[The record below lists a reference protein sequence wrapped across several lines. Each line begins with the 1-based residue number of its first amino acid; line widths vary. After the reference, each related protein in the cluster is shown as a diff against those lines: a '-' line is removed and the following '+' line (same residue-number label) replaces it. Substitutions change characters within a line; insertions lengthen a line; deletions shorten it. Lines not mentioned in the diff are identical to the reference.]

1 MSFCGYCGYNNETGS
16 TYCPM
21 CGRPMNGTT
30 LDNPL
35 RGRAIASMVLGIV
48 SCALASSLVI
58 GLVTGI
64 IGLNFSTKLKKDPDA
79 YSKNKGFITAGFIC
93 SIIGISLSAFYMIF
107 GTIFS
112 IVYLSYFF

>member
-30 LDNPL
+30 LANPL
-35 RGRAIASMVLGIV
+35 RGRAIASMVLGII
-48 SCALASSLVI
+48 SCALS
-58 GLVTGI
+58 GLVGIITGI

-79 YSKNKGFITAGFIC
+79 YSKNKGFVTAGFIC
-93 SIIGISLSAFYMIF
+93 SIIGICLSVFYLIF
-107 GTIFS
+107 LTIFS
-112 IVYLSYFF
+112 IVYLNYYF